1 MNIENDEA
9 VKAANEHELE
19 EIEEGYKLQGTP
31 SQSITQQYAVD
42 EIPKKPVTQEM
53 LNETTTDQ
61 TSWLTYGGG
70 YEQQRYSSANVI
82 TPDNVTNLE
91 LEYLVETGI
100 ADSMEGSP
108 LIVPGDPPIMYQT
121 NGPDHG
127 KAINARTGKVLWSY
141 TYANPDG
148 LILCCDTNNRGF
160 GILGDTLF
168 MTTLDSGVVAL
179 DRYTGEQK
187 WYTSTGKWQDGYSA
201 TWAPT
206 PYNGMVITGSAG
218 GEYGVRG
225 FVTALDAK
233 SGKQKWK
240 TETRPKDQWV
250 GDSWKQGSTT
260 TWMSRTIDRH
270 NDVIFSPVGNPG
282 PDFDGAVRPG
292 PNRFSVG
299 TLALDANSGKPKWNY
314 QESPHDTWDY
324 DSSSPKVL
332 IRDQKV
338 DGKKKDIVVS
348 PGKTGWVQ
356 TLDATN
362 GKLLKR
368 SEPTVQHLNT
378 FKEVPHVG
386 DQGISFVPGAQGGND
401 WQPPSYSPKTGLVYM
416 KQQNTPQQIWWQH
429 QEYSPGGGY
438 FGGTFH
444 DWPDV
449 NEPDGWNG
457 KTSAVV
463 AVNPRTG
470 KRVWREWIEDD
481 SYLWGGS
488 MTTAGGLTFLGTQK
502 GNFVAYDGKSGD
514 RLWQMQLGAPIC
526 SSPSSWYDPGTNKQ
540 YIAVQVGGSGWL
552 RHGRRGST
560 VAVFAMKGQGK

>member
-1 MNIENDEA
+1 MTQIENDDA
-9 VKAANEHELE
+9 VKAAQNHELK
-19 EIEEGYKLQGTP
+19 EIEEGYQLQGTP
-31 SQSITQQYAVD
+31 SQSITQQYDVD
-42 EIPKKPVTQEM
+42 QIPKKQVTQEM

-70 YEQQRYSSANVI
+70 YEQQRHSTANVI
-82 TPDNVTNLE
+82 TPDNVKNLE
-91 LEYLVETGI
+91 IEYLVETGV
-100 ADSMEGSP
+100 ADSMEGTP
-108 LIVPGDPPIMYQT
+108 LVVPGDPPIMYQT

-127 KAINARTGKVLWSY
+127 KAINARTGEVLWSY

-160 GILGDTLF
+160 GILNDTLF

-206 PYNGMVITGSAG
+206 PYKGKVITGSAG

-225 FVTALDAK
+225 FVTALDAN
-233 SGKQKWK
+233 SGKQLWK

-250 GDSWKQGSTT
+250 GDSWKQGATT
-260 TWMSRTIDRH
+260 TWMSRTIDTE

-299 TLALDANSGKPKWNY
+299 TLALDANDGKPKWNY

-324 DSSSPKVL
+324 DSSSPKIL
-332 IRDQKV
+332 IRDQQV
-338 DGKKKDIVVS
+338 EGKKQDIVVS
-348 PGKTGWVQ
+348 PGKTGWLQ

-378 FKEVPHVG
+378 FKQVPHVG
-386 DQGISFVPGAQGGND
+386 EQGISFVPGAQGGND

-416 KQQNTPQQIWWQH
+416 KQQNTPQEIWWEH

-438 FGGTFH
+438 FGGQFH
-444 DWPDV
+444 DWPHV

-481 SYLWGGS
+481 NYIWGGS
-488 MTTAGGLTFLGTQK
+488 MTTASGLTFLGTQK

-526 SSPSSWYDPGTNKQ
+526 SSPSGWYDPGTKKQ

-560 VAVFAMKGQGK
+560 VAVFAMKGK